1 MSNIDPYIH
10 TQVWE
15 SKKAVRA
22 LYCGLCSNSISCSP
36 KLQLMFLMAHVFIF
50 NYFVLSIQMYSI
62 HQGKF
67 KLLYYRQKLSM
78 KASRLFESIF
88 LLF

>member
-22 LYCGLCSNSISCSP
+22 IYCGLCSNSISCSP

-50 NYFVLSIQMYSI
+50 NLFLAYKCILFTKESSN
-62 HQGKF
+62 
-67 KLLYYRQKLSM
+67 YYITGGNSQ
-78 KASRLFESIF
+78 
-88 LLF
+88 

>member
-22 LYCGLCSNSISCSP
+22 IYCGLCSNSISCSP

-50 NYFVLSIQMYSI
+50 NLFLAYKCIQTI

-67 KLLYYRQKLSM
+67 KLLYYRWKLSM